1 MNETMKALQG
11 CSIKLEKV
19 DKINVR
25 RFGVDNE
32 KATKADVETNNIG
45 TWSLV
50 GEKKPENWGA

>member
-1 MNETMKALQG
+1 MNETMQKLQG
-11 CSIKLEKV
+11 CTIKLEKV

-45 TWSLV
+45 TWNLV
-50 GEKKPENWGA
+50 GSKKPENWTV